1 MRRKVSKFILTR
13 LKRAMERRHGID
25 ERGNIIL
32 LFGDKRDIFH
42 DTVSRPHNYR
52 NKYTMRTKRM
62 PFTAVKHSTYNGN
75 PKLPRF
81 HLFRTN
87 HHFRGKE
94 CWSSCFFVFPDDG
107 HSRRNDRCRG
117 TVAGIGDFF
126 RVGPTV
132 RVPSRLKRF
141 PFRVNHGGP
150 PPAFSSN
157 RRNHQPFSTT
167 RQATITISSSSF
179 LAQFSRSR
187 LIETS
192 DLPK

>member
-1 MRRKVSKFILTR
+1 VPWN
-13 LKRAMERRHGID
+13 AV
-25 ERGNIIL
+25 
-32 LFGDKRDIFH
+32 
-42 DTVSRPHNYR
+42 TVSMSVEILFCYSAISAIFSTIQYR
-52 NKYTMRTKRM
+52 GHIITAINIRCVQRECLLQQLNIPRTMETRSFLASICSEPTTISVAKNAGPPAFSCSPTTDIHDGMTDVGAR
-62 PFTAVKHSTYNGN
+62 
-75 PKLPRF
+75 LP
-81 HLFRTN
+81 
-87 HHFRGKE
+87 G
-94 CWSSCFFVFPDDG
+94 S
-107 HSRRNDRCRG
+107 
-117 TVAGIGDFF
+117 AIFF